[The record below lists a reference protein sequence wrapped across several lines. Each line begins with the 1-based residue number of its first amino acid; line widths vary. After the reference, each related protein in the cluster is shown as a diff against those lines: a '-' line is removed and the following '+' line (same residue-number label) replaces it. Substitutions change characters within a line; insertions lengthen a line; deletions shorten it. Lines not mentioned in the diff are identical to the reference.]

1 MSRVVLVTGAGGGIG
16 SAVAARFA
24 RRGDRV
30 LLTDLAGASLEA
42 TSARLDAPAFA
53 ADLRTPAACTALLD
67 WAVATAG
74 GVDVLVNAA
83 DRKSTRL
90 NSSH

>member
-42 TSARLDAPAFA
+42 TSARLDARHRR
-53 ADLRTPAACTALLD
+53 LLHSALSN
-67 WAVATAG
+67 VG
-74 GVDVLVNAA
+74 
-83 DRKSTRL
+83 RRM
-90 NSSH
+90 